1 MGLINRKPRPLI
13 RDSVELRD
21 DRLFIVACDDT
32 YAPEQYFGF
41 FKITRIQIHVV
52 KTPKDGTSHA
62 QYVLERLLAFEY
74 EEEDERWML
83 LDTDHCIQPNHFP
96 NFILAIREAR
106 QRGINVALSKPCF
119 ELWLLLHHVE
129 ESNVVSLANA
139 GETESA
145 LRTTLGQYN
154 KTALRQEHFPLTTVS
169 DACAR
174 AERLDRSV
182 GGGDSPDKNTSQVY
196 RLWKAIAAKA
206 LPSQLPPELRSFLP

>member
-1 MGLINRKPRPLI
+1 MSLTNRKARPLA
-13 RDSVELRD
+13 RDTPDIRD

-41 FKITRIQIHVV
+41 FKITRIQVHVV
-52 KTPKDGTSHA
+52 STPKDGTSHA
-62 QYVLERLLAFEY
+62 QYVLERLLEFEY
-74 EEEDERWML
+74 EEDDERWML
-83 LDTDHCIQPNHFP
+83 LDTDHCTQPNHFP
-96 NFILAIREAR
+96 NFISAIREAR

-169 DACAR
+169 DAGAR
-174 AERLDRSV
+174 AERLDQSV

-196 RLWKAIAAKA
+196 LLWKAIVAKA